1 MTLPDFMLGLSFT
14 LVMTFVASII
24 LNEVYPNFWV
34 HLSEPT
40 IVEEHSKKECIVNLK
55 ITKLT
60 NSYLITAINNEGET
74 YTNDYILID
83 KEGNI
88 SITNAY
94 ENITVPITRT
104 LE

>member
-1 MTLPDFMLGLSFT
+1 MKFIDWC
-14 LVMTFVASII
+14 II
-24 LNEVYPNFWV
+24 LCLIMLCLILTGVVTEVLPNRKQ
-34 HLSEPT
+34 S
-40 IVEEHSKKECIVNLK
+40 ICIYDKKECIVRLK

-60 NSYLITAINNEGET
+60 NSYLITAINDDGVT

-83 KEGNI
+83 PEGDI